1 MIKFLHSSW
10 AYLVILMFL
19 LTLVNYI
26 TAYVKNRIFDYN
38 KDFRIA
44 GFTLIVLSIQVLLGL
59 SAWFS
64 STYFE
69 GIQHGQMGVYMKSAH
84 DRLLVLEHPVMMLI
98 AWILTFYGYKRMKKA
113 ESSQKK
119 FMAVILLYGLAL
131 LLILVRI
138 PWSDWLS

>member
-44 GFTLIVLSIQVLLGL
+44 GFTLIVLSIQVLLGFG
-59 SAWFS
+59 AWFS

-69 GIQHGQMGVYMKSAH
+69 GIQHGEMGVYMKSAH
-84 DRLLVLEHPVMMLI
+84 DRLLVVEHPTMMII
-98 AWILTFYGYKRMKKA
+98 AWLLTFYGYKRMKKA
-113 ESSQKK
+113 GSSQKK
-119 FMAVILLYGLAL
+119 FMAVILFYGLAF
-131 LLILVRI
+131 LLILARI
-138 PWSDWLS
+138 PWSTWLS

>member
-44 GFTLIVLSIQVLLGL
+44 GFTLIILSIQVLLGFG
-59 SAWFS
+59 AWFS

-84 DRLLVLEHPVMMLI
+84 DRLLVVEHPTMMII
-98 AWILTFYGYKRMKKA
+98 AWLLTFYGYKRMKKA

-119 FMAVILLYGLAL
+119 FMAVILLYGLAF
-131 LLILVRI
+131 LLILARI